1 MTISRRKFVQDAAA
15 GTAALGF
22 PAIVRSQSEPI
33 RIGLLTIKTG
43 ALASGGIDMER
54 GLTIFLKEKN
64 YTLGGRKV
72 TLTVADTGG
81 VPAQARTKMQELVER
96 DHVHAVVGP
105 LAAFEALAMDDYIR
119 SARIPT
125 LPIAGAEDMT
135 QRKANP
141 WFVRATSTSA
151 PRSMSQR
158 KANPWFVRATSTS
171 AQCAHPMADYC
182 AKTLGYKRMAAIAD
196 DFAYGHEM
204 LAGFQRVFEDAGGK
218 LVQKIFSPLNAPDY
232 GSYIAQLK
240 TDIDGVFLGFAG
252 SNGFRWFR
260 QFNAYGLKGKV
271 KVLGG
276 MTAFDEPVLRNM
288 GDEALG
294 VLSSCWYSAQL
305 DNPINRR
312 FAAAFRAEHQYD
324 PGQYAAGCYLYGEVL
339 NAAIEA
345 LRGRVEDKNA
355 FIRALRAVKTDT
367 VRGPIAFDDYGN
379 VVGSNYIRKVE
390 KKDGR
395 LVNTVIYTYP
405 NVSQFWTYDPKA
417 FLKNP
422 VYSRDW
428 PPARNLEP

>member
-1 MTISRRKFVQDAAA
+1 MSINRRKFVQAAAA

-72 TLTVADTGG
+72 TLTVADSGG

-96 DHVHAVVGP
+96 DRVQAVVGP

-119 SARIPT
+119 TAQIPT

-151 PRSMSQR
+151 
-158 KANPWFVRATSTS
+158 
-171 AQCAHPMADYC
+171 QCSYPMADYC
-182 AKTLGYKRMAAIAD
+182 AKTLKYKRMAAIAD
-196 DFAYGHEM
+196 DFAYGHES
-204 LAGFQRVFEDAGGK
+204 LGGFQKVFEDAGGT
-218 LVQKIFSPLNAPDY
+218 LVQKLYSPLNAPDY

-240 TDIDGVFLGFAG
+240 SDIDGVFIGFAG
-252 SNGFRWFR
+252 ANGFRFFK
-260 QFNAYGLKGKV
+260 QYNEYGV
-271 KVLGG
+271 KTPIVGG
-276 MTAFDEPVLRNM
+276 MVAFDEVAVRNM
-288 GDEALG
+288 GDYAIG
-294 VLSSCWYSAQL
+294 AISSCWYTAQS
-305 DNPINRR
+305 DNPINKR
-312 FAAAFRAEHQYD
+312 FVAAYRADNGYD
-324 PGQYAAGCYLYGEVL
+324 PGQYASGTYLYGEVL
-339 NAAIEA
+339 AAAIESLKGRIEDKQAFIKA
-345 LRGRVEDKNA
+345 LRGVRV
-355 FIRALRAVKTDT
+355 DT
-367 VRGPIAFDDYGN
+367 LRGPIKFDDYGN
-379 VVGSNYIRKVE
+379 VVGNIDIRKVE

-395 LVNTVIYTYP
+395 LVNAPIYTYRD
-405 NVSQFWTYDPKA
+405 VSQFWTYEPKA
-417 FLKNP
+417 FLKQP

-428 PPARNLEP
+428 PPMKGNT

>member
-1 MTISRRKFVQDAAA
+1 MAFDRRKFIRAA
-15 GTAALGF
+15 GAGLGASALGF
-22 PAIVRSQSEPI
+22 PAVIRAQGAPI
-33 RIGLLTIKTG
+33 RIGLITVKTG

-54 GLTIFLKEKN
+54 GLTLYLRERS

-72 TLTVADTGG
+72 ELTVADSGG
-81 VPAQARTKMQELVER
+81 TPAQARTKMQELVER
-96 DHVHAVVGP
+96 DKVHAVVGP

-141 WFVRATSTSA
+141 WFVRATSTS
-151 PRSMSQR
+151 S
-158 KANPWFVRATSTS
+158 
-171 AQCAHPMADYC
+171 QCAQPMADYC

-260 QFNAYGLKGKV
+260 QFNAYGLRGKV

-379 VVGSNYIRKVE
+379 VVGSDYIRKVE